1 MIRVVL
7 ACAAASMLAGGCGD
21 SGFRPLYADTSLVG
35 GADVNQKLAE
45 LEIAPIP
52 GRVGQ
57 RVRNE
62 LIYQSTGGGYAAQ
75 PVYRLE
81 IVIRESI
88 SATLVQIDGNSS
100 GSVYNLNASFR
111 LVRPPPQRG
120 AGAELRT
127 LDFQRFNSVF
137 SNMRA
142 RKGRRPRGQD
152 RRRGLKSRLAAS
164 VRRRLTLNRIPSLLN
179 RRSPAPMVA
188 AKAHQ
193 AETFLNGPRS
203 RHLFWNRRRPRV
215 GAPPAR
221 GLIAGARTH
230 KARSSA

>member
-1 MIRVVL
+1 MLAASRRGMIRVAL

-35 GADVNQKLAE
+35 GADVNKKLAE

-81 IVIRESI
+81 IVIVESI
-88 SATLVQIDGNSS
+88 TATLVQIDGNSS

-111 LVRPPPQRG
+111 LVRI
-120 AGAELRT
+120 ADRT
-127 LDFQRFNSVF
+127 VALTGTSYSRIAFQRFDSVF
-137 SNMRA
+137 ANVRA
-142 RKGRRPRGQD
+142 RQEAENRAAKTAGD
-152 RRRGLKSRLAAS
+152 DLKSRLAAFLS
-164 VRRRLTLNRIPSLLN
+164 G
-179 RRSPAPMVA
+179 A
-188 AKAHQ
+188 A
-193 AETFLNGPRS
+193 
-203 RHLFWNRRRPRV
+203 
-215 GAPPAR
+215 
-221 GLIAGARTH
+221 
-230 KARSSA
+230 

>member
-1 MIRVVL
+1 MLAASRRGMIRVAL
-7 ACAAASMLAGGCGD
+7 ACAAASMLAAGCGD

-62 LIYQSTGGGYAAQ
+62 LIYETTGGGLAAQ

-111 LVRPPPQRG
+111 LVRLADRSVALTG
-120 AGAELRT
+120 TSYGRIA
-127 LDFQRFNSVF
+127 FQRFDSVF
-137 SNMRA
+137 ANVRA
-142 RKGRRPRGQD
+142 RQEAENRAAKTVGDELR
-152 RRRGLKSRLAAS
+152 SRLAAYLS
-164 VRRRLTLNRIPSLLN
+164 G
-179 RRSPAPMVA
+179 A
-188 AKAHQ
+188 A
-193 AETFLNGPRS
+193 
-203 RHLFWNRRRPRV
+203 
-215 GAPPAR
+215 
-221 GLIAGARTH
+221 
-230 KARSSA
+230 